1 MAVKKCKE
9 ELSTDMERCIILLSK
24 TVCVCLCVCVKIWM
38 DIYQVFNNDYIWGK
52 EQEF

>member
-24 TVCVCLCVCVKIWM
+24 TVCVCVKIWM
-38 DIYQVFNNDYIWGK
+38 YIYQVFNSDYIWGK